1 MDINSFVFESES
13 RYISSDAPC
22 ALDLVCENENTN
34 RKICTQ
40 ISGLRDQAKHAQ
52 QTSGLRDSSSKRKK
66 TCSVQIK
73 DTSLDCGINCGN
85 QNNVWKTLCPWSLL
99 ENEIYLYKKNPS
111 ERLLENLLKTLK
123 EISINFDFWAELVMV
138 AFLLPKKHEN
148 CKERKNCNA
157 KSMQDF
163 NHNMLDY
170 IDTEIASESIQN
182 FIYLPEDPKAQP
194 DQKRDGEC
202 LENSCLSIQRKFND
216 YLSNNLD
223 KVYNTNAILAIPQS
237 DKKLTSNQTNLD
249 SVGESDYAQMYIMM
263 LGKYQ
268 RALNLISSLE
278 NENERLYELVEEKRS

>member
-1 MDINSFVFESES
+1 MDINSFVFESD
-13 RYISSDAPC
+13 I
-22 ALDLVCENENTN
+22 VCENENTN

-40 ISGLRDQAKHAQ
+40 VSGLRDRIRKESAQ
-52 QTSGLRDSSSKRKK
+52 QTSGLADSSSKRKK

-73 DTSLDCGINCGN
+73 NTSLDCGINCGN

-111 ERLLENLLKTLK
+111 EKLLENILKTLK

-138 AFLLPKKHEN
+138 ALLPKKHEN
-148 CKERKNCNA
+148 CKEGKNCNA

-170 IDTEIASESIQN
+170 IDTEIGFESIQN

-194 DQKRDGEC
+194 DQKRDGLC
-202 LENSCLSIQRKFND
+202 LENSCLSIQIKFND

-237 DKKLTSNQTNLD
+237 DKKFTSNQTNLD

-278 NENERLYELVEEKRS
+278 NENERLYELVEEKRSQKFEKIKI